1 MSKNLIYC
9 YSGSG
14 NCLDIARN
22 IAKKLGDT
30 DIVMMRSAPAITDA
44 REAEMM
50 AFASAW
56 TLRQSS

>member
-22 IAKKLGDT
+22 IAKNW
-30 DIVMMRSAPAITDA
+30 AI
-44 REAEMM
+44 RI
-50 AFASAW
+50 S
-56 TLRQSS
+56 